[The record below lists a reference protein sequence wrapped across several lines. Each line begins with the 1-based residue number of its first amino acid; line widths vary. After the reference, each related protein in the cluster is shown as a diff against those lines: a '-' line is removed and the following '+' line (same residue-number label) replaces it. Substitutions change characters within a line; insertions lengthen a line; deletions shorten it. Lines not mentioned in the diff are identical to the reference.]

1 MKSADPK
8 STATTPDTTD
18 AEPTISRAAR
28 WVVLLVAMLGWGSSG
43 FQLAI
48 TSLIGQPAALDL
60 LNGVDGFSAPQYIAA
75 NKKFGANPK
84 PTESQRAESPELAR
98 YVEDKKVISRWFAW
112 FTSAMLFGGA
122 SGGLFLGWLGDR
134 FGRRPGL
141 IVSILTSSLM
151 ALALNLAQT
160 PLQLCIFWFLSC
172 LGLGGM
178 WPNGVAIISESWSGM
193 SRSTVSGV
201 MGAAANIGILMM
213 TTLAT
218 FPKFF
223 VTYDSWR
230 WILFIAGSPL
240 VLGIIAVF
248 FLPES
253 PRWLKLHRKLKE
265 EQDQDRKTFDE
276 PVIKPASMGEIFQG
290 SLLPITLMAIV
301 LATVPTMGGW
311 GSAGWM
317 VPWAENA
324 GATPESSALLKAK
337 TSQYRA
343 FTGIIG
349 SMLGGWIAVRFG
361 RRLTYFATSF
371 GCLCSAQITFWL
383 LKPTDPAF
391 LPMVAA
397 LGLFSGIYFGWLPHC
412 MPEYFPTRNRSAGA
426 GVSFNFGRIFTAVT
440 VFTVGNLMDFFG
452 GDYSRI
458 GQVTSLIFL
467 IGMIVIWFAPPSR
480 EGKLAD

>member
-1 MKSADPK
+1 MTSA
-8 STATTPDTTD
+8 ATNHP
-18 AEPTISRAAR
+18 ATIDEATITRAGR

-48 TSLIGQPAALDL
+48 TSLIGQPAALNL
-60 LNGVDGFSAPQYIAA
+60 LDGVDGFSAPQYLAA
-75 NKKFGANPK
+75 IKKFGANPK
-84 PTESQRAESPELAR
+84 SADPQAADSPELAR
-98 YVEDKKVISRWFAW
+98 YKVDKEQIGQWFAW
-112 FTSAMLFGGA
+112 FTAAMLFGGA
-122 SGGLFLGWLGDR
+122 SGGLLLGWLGDR
-134 FGRRPGL
+134 YGRRPGL

-151 ALALNLAQT
+151 ALALNFAQS

-201 MGAAANIGILMM
+201 MGAAANVGIMIM

-218 FPKFF
+218 FYL

-230 WILFIAGSPL
+230 WVLFIAGSPL
-240 VLGIIAVF
+240 VLGVIAIF

-253 PRWLKLHRKLKE
+253 PRWLKLHRKIKDDAGQE
-265 EQDQDRKTFDE
+265 RQGFEE
-276 PVIKPASMGEIFQG
+276 PVSKPAGMGEIFQG

-317 VPWAENA
+317 VPWAENE
-324 GATPESSALLKAK
+324 GSALLKAK
-337 TSQYRA
+337 VSQYRA

-349 SMLGGWIAVRFG
+349 SMLGGWIAAKFG
-361 RRLTYFATSF
+361 RRLTYFVTSF
-371 GCLCSAQITFWL
+371 GCLCSAQITFWF

-391 LPMVAA
+391 LPLVAA
-397 LGLFSGIYFGWLPHC
+397 LGLFSGIYFGWLPLC
-412 MPEYFPTRNRSAGA
+412 MPEFFPTRNRSAGA

-440 VFTVGNLMDFFG
+440 VFTFGALMGFFG
-452 GDYSRI
+452 GDYAKI
-458 GQVTSLIFL
+458 GQITSLIFL
-467 IGMIVIWFAPPSR
+467 IGMIVIWFAPTSR

>member
-1 MKSADPK
+1 MKSEVTNPVSSD
-8 STATTPDTTD
+8 D
-18 AEPTISRAAR
+18 EPTISRFGR

-48 TSLIGQPAALDL
+48 TSLIGQPAALAL
-60 LNGVDGFSAPQYIAA
+60 LDGVGDFSAPEYLAA
-75 NKKFGANPK
+75 IKRFGANPK
-84 PTESQRAESPELAR
+84 PSAAQTAESADLAK
-98 YVEDKKVISRWFAW
+98 YIIEKEVIGQWFAW
-112 FTSAMLFGGA
+112 FTAAMLFGGA
-122 SGGLFLGWLGDR
+122 SGGLLLGWFGDR
-134 FGRRPGL
+134 YGRRPGL
-141 IVSILTSSLM
+141 IASILISSLM

-201 MGAAANIGILMM
+201 MGAAANIGIMMM

-218 FPKFF
+218 FPKYF

-230 WILFIAGSPL
+230 WVLTIAGSPL
-240 VLGIIAVF
+240 VLGVLAIF

-253 PRWLKLHRKLKE
+253 PRWLKLHRKNKE
-265 EQDQDRKTFDE
+265 SGPGAAVAAE
-276 PVIKPASMGEIFQG
+276 PSAKPATMGEIFQS

-317 VPWAENA
+317 VPWAENE
-324 GATPESSALLKAK
+324 GSALLKAK

-343 FTGIIG
+343 FTGIVG
-349 SMLGGWIAVRFG
+349 SMLGGWIAANFG
-361 RRLTYFATSF
+361 RRLTYFVTSL
-371 GCLCSAQITFWL
+371 GCLVSAQVTFWF
-383 LKPTDPAF
+383 LKPTDGAF
-391 LPMVAA
+391 LPLVAT
-397 LGLFSGIYFGWLPHC
+397 LGFFSGIYFGWLPLC
-412 MPEYFPTRNRSAGA
+412 MPEFFPTRNRSAGA

-440 VFTVGNLMDFFG
+440 VFTFGALMGYFG

-458 GQVTSLIFL
+458 GQITSLIFL
-467 IGMIVIWFAPPSR
+467 IGMIVIWFAPISKQA
-480 EGKLAD
+480 ELKD